1 MNQAY
6 RDAITQMEEMKV
18 QQEYILGWQGGFL
31 GHPQREEQRLTE
43 AYEAGYERPKSEQ
56 LDEACPDCGEK
67 LLVRSGRRGAFI
79 GCSGYPKCKTTK
91 KLDADGK
98 PID

>member
-6 RDAITQMEEMKV
+6 RDAVTQMEEMKL

-43 AYEAGYERPKSEQ
+43 AYEAGFADCSEKSTDNFANWVE
-56 LDEACPDCGEK
+56 
-67 LLVRSGRRGAFI
+67 S
-79 GCSGYPKCKTTK
+79 
-91 KLDADGK
+91 
-98 PID
+98 